1 MTEKLT
7 PDLCVIGAGSGGLS
21 VAAGAAQMGANV
33 VLVERGA
40 MGGDCLNVGCVPSKA
55 LIAAAH
61 GVQQSRNLAK
71 FGACAG
77 EPRVDFAQ
85 VHSHVHDTIAAIA
98 PNDSVERFEGLG
110 VRVVQAEGQFSDP
123 RHLVADGVRVQAR
136 RFVIATGSTAFVPPI
151 PGLDK
156 VAYLTNESVFE
167 LTECPDHLVVIG
179 GGPIGVELAQ
189 AYRRLGAKVTVIEMA
204 TILSRD
210 DADAVEVVRTR
221 LLAEGVDV
229 REGMGVTKVSAQGN
243 GVEVTL
249 SRPGN
254 GATNSAIVQGS
265 HLLVAVGR
273 RPVFNK
279 LELDAAGIAYSNQ
292 GIQVDRRLRTTNKR
306 VFAIGDVIDSYRFTH
321 VANYHA
327 GIVIKNALFR
337 WPSRVNY
344 DAVPWVSYADPE
356 LAQVGLTEAEAR
368 AQDPKARVLSHP
380 FADNDRAQA
389 ERETEGFIKVVIGRK
404 GRVLGA
410 TIVGAG
416 AGEMILPWVMAID
429 QGLKIG
435 AMAGLIVPYPTLSEV
450 SKRVASSYFTPTL
463 FGDRTRRLVRFLS
476 RLP

>member
-1 MTEKLT
+1 
-7 PDLCVIGAGSGGLS
+7 
-21 VAAGAAQMGANV
+21 
-33 VLVERGA
+33 
-40 MGGDCLNVGCVPSKA
+40 
-55 LIAAAH
+55 
-61 GVQQSRNLAK
+61 
-71 FGACAG
+71 
-77 EPRVDFAQ
+77 
-85 VHSHVHDTIAAIA
+85 
-98 PNDSVERFEGLG
+98 
-110 VRVVQAEGQFSDP
+110 
-123 RHLVADGVRVQAR
+123 
-136 RFVIATGSTAFVPPI
+136 
-151 PGLDK
+151 
-156 VAYLTNESVFE
+156 LTNESVFE